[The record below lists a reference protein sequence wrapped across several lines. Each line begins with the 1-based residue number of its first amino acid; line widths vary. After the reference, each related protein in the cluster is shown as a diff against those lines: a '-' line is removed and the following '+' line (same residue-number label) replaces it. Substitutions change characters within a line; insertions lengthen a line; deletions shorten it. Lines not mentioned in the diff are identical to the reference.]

1 MSMNIKIS
9 KGLNIPVDG
18 QADKVY
24 GTSSASDTVLVKP
37 TDFKGLTPK
46 LLLKEGAEVKAGTG
60 LFFSKDHPDVK
71 IVSPVSGEIAE
82 IVRGAKRKILGVKI
96 LADKETRYEDFGP
109 LAANA
114 SNDDV
119 KAKMVEMGLISLI
132 KRRPFGTV
140 ARTAD
145 APKAIFVSGCDTA
158 PLAADYDFIVHG
170 QGAALQA
177 GFDTLGKLTTGKVHF
192 TTHESLSTAKEI
204 KDVTGVEKHTISGP
218 HPAGNVGVQIN
229 HIDPINKGDV
239 AWTVSLQDVL
249 VIGKAMLT
257 GRFDASRI
265 VAVVGPAASSPK
277 FYRTVVGASMKSL
290 VGDSTGANRVISG
303 NILTGEKVGADGYL
317 GYFHKEVTV
326 VEEGDSPKF
335 FVTDGWAGAGLNK
348 HSVSRSYFSWMMPSK
363 KYKLDTNN
371 NGEERALVVTGQYE
385 NVFPMDVLPQH
396 LLKAIIIQDIELM
409 ENLGIYE
416 VDEEDFALCE
426 YVCTSKTPVQ
436 EIVKNGLLMLEKE
449 VG

>member
-9 KGLNIPVDG
+9 KGLNIPLEG

-24 GTSSASDTVLVKP
+24 GTASASDTVMVKP

-46 LLLKEGAEVKAGTG
+46 LLLKEGAEVKAGTP

-96 LADKETRYEDFGP
+96 LADKETRFEDFGP

-119 KAKMVEMGLISLI
+119 KAKMVDMGLISLI

-140 ARTAD
+140 ARPSD
-145 APKAIFVSGCDTA
+145 KPKAIFVSGVDTA
-158 PLAADYDFIVHG
+158 PLGADYDFIVHG
-170 QGAALQA
+170 QGASLQA
-177 GFDTLGKLTTGKVHF
+177 GFDALGKMTLGKVHYTIHSDLT
-192 TTHESLSTAKEI
+192 SAKEL
-204 KDVTGVEKHTISGP
+204 KDVTGVEKHSISGP
-218 HPAGNVGVQIN
+218 HPAGNVSVQIN
-229 HIDPINKGDV
+229 HIDPINKGEV
-239 AWTVSLQDVL
+239 AWTVSIQDVL

-265 VAVVGPAASSPK
+265 VGVVGPAATAPK
-277 FYRTVVGASMKSL
+277 FYRTVIGASMKSL
-290 VGDSTGANRVISG
+290 IGDTGSNRVISG

-317 GYFHKEVTV
+317 GYFHKEITV
-326 VEEGDSPKF
+326 IAEGDSPKF

-348 HSVSRSYFSWMMPSK
+348 YSMSKAYFSWMMPKK

-426 YVCTSKTPVQ
+426 YICTSKTPVQ
-436 EIVKNGLLMLEKE
+436 EIVKNGLLLLERE
-449 VG
+449 LG

>member
-1 MSMNIKIS
+1 MNIKIS
-9 KGLNIPVDG
+9 KGLNIPLEG

-24 GTSSASDTVLVKP
+24 GTASAPDTVMVKP
-37 TDFKGLTPK
+37 TDFKGLIPK

-71 IVSPVSGEIAE
+71 VVSPVSGEIAE

-96 LADKETRYEDFGP
+96 LADKETKYEDFGP

-140 ARTAD
+140 ARTSD
-145 APKAIFVSGCDTA
+145 APKAIFVSGVDTA
-158 PLAADYDFIVHG
+158 PLAADYDFIVHE

-177 GFDTLGKLTTGKVHF
+177 GFDALSKMTSGKVHY
-192 TTHESLSTAKEI
+192 TTHTSLTTSKEL
-204 KDVTGVEKHTISGP
+204 KDISGVEKHTISGP

-229 HIDPINKGDV
+229 HIDPVNKGEV
-239 AWTVSLQDVL
+239 VWTVSIQDVL
-249 VIGKAMLT
+249 VIGKSLLT

-265 VAVVGPAASSPK
+265 VAVAGPAASTPK
-277 FYRTVVGASMKSL
+277 YFRTVIGASMKSL
-290 VGDSTGANRVISG
+290 VGDTGSNRVISG
-303 NILTGEKVGADGYL
+303 NVLTGEKVGADGYL
-317 GYFHKEVTV
+317 GYFHKEATV
-326 VEEGDSPKF
+326 IAEGDSPKF
-335 FVTDGWAGAGLNK
+335 FVTEGWAGPGLSK
-348 HSVSRSYFSWMMPSK
+348 HSVSKSYFSWMMPGK

-396 LLKAIIIQDIELM
+396 LLKAIIINDIELM

-436 EIVKNGLLMLEKE
+436 EIVKNGLLMLEQE